1 MYQNG
6 VYSPIK
12 TNKFINGETV
22 SYSLVAFISVLSLFV
37 FKQVFK
43 LLFGLNASVSVLIAF
58 IIAQVLSYLFE
69 KRFVFRKSVLSSNL
83 KQIFLFLFR
92 GAVNFGFYKLSE
104 FMFSDI
110 LKMET
115 SFVWIVAITLC
126 FFFNYFFDR
135 LLLFDCAYEAK
146 SIKYSKIYICFFKN
160 RFIVLAGFFAAICLF
175 VIFIGYTCFPF
186 GDYTLMRM
194 DLYHQYGPLFA
205 ELYDRVVNGNSL
217 IYSWYSGGGSSFL
230 GNYFNYLASPLTAI
244 IFLFDKAD
252 ISQAITVIIFV
263 KCILSAATFAAYL
276 KFSKNANNYFVSVFG
291 AFYAFCAYFLAYYWN
306 VMWLDG
312 MVLLPLIVLGI
323 EKVIN
328 QRKIGLYVF
337 SLALLLI
344 SSYYIGF
351 MTCIFSVLYFFV
363 YMIISSGKDNV
374 LTNRTNFSTTK
385 EKLSFKNLMKNKF
398 FASAVYFALGSI
410 LAGALSAFALIPVFI
425 ILNSSSAT
433 SGEFPQSMESYFDIF
448 DFITSHLA
456 GLETTIRSSGEDV
469 LPNVYSGILTILLLP
484 LYIVNRDIK
493 LKEKFAYITLILFF
507 LFSFD
512 NNVMNYLWHAM
523 HFPNDLPFRYS
534 YMYSFIIL
542 IMGYTSLMKIKSLN
556 VKDLCFSSMLW
567 LLFIVVAQK
576 MSTEKMSESSIY
588 LSIGLVIIWCG
599 FLYYYITAKGNKQ
612 FISFLAVILAFLEI
626 VTADIGAFEIGQKNS
641 TYKENYSDYTE
652 AIEKIRENDNG
663 FYREELAYLK
673 TRMDPCYYGYNG
685 MSAFSSMAYE
695 SYSNLQHALGM
706 YGNRI
711 NSYTYNPQTAV
722 YNMMFNV
729 KYLIDNSDNFS
740 LNPQLYSYAFS
751 TEEEGTDVYENKYF
765 LPIGYCTSTDLEN
778 WITEEGD
785 PFEIQSDYFQLAT
798 GYSGVFNTVDYL
810 STEFDSMNGDNISEN
825 GTYWFYKND
834 EESYGSVDV
843 KFTPAKSGNLYVY
856 VSSSEINSIDISSDN
871 IDTIT
876 QDISEE
882 YILDAGYFEEGEEIT
897 LTLDCQNFETS
908 DAYADI
914 YIYTLDQDVFERG
927 YNKLKECSLNI
938 TDYTE
943 TEINATINVKED
955 SYLYTSIPFDKGWK
969 IYIDGEESETF
980 AIGNDALLTTAIKP
994 GNHTVTLEYK
1004 PRGVTYGVTI
1014 SLTTAAGICGYY
1026 LYRKMRKKKTIDN
1039 FDINNISSV

>member
-1 MYQNG
+1 MYLND

-22 SYSLVAFISVLSLFV
+22 SYSLVAFVSILSLFI

-43 LLFGLNASVSVLIAF
+43 LLFGIGASVSVLIAF
-58 IIAQVLSYLFE
+58 IIAQLISYFLE
-69 KRFVFRKSVLSSNL
+69 KRFVFRKNVLSSNL
-83 KQIFLFLFR
+83 KQVFLFVFR
-92 GAVNFGFYKLSE
+92 AAVNLGFYKLSE
-104 FMFSDI
+104 FMF
-110 LKMET
+110 LNLLEMET
-115 SFVWIVAITLC
+115 SFVWLVAITLC

-146 SIKYSKIYICFFKN
+146 SVRYSKIYICFYRN
-160 RFIVLAGFFAAICLF
+160 RYIAFAGIFTAICLCM
-175 VIFIGYTCFPF
+175 IFIGYTCFPF

-205 ELYDRVVNGNSL
+205 ELYDRVVNGHSL

-244 IFLFDKAD
+244 IFLFDRAD
-252 ISQAITVIIFV
+252 ISQAITTIIFV
-263 KCILSAATFAAYL
+263 KCVLSAVTFTAYL
-276 KFSKNANNYFVSVFG
+276 KYSKNSSNYFTSIFG
-291 AFYAFCAYFLAYYWN
+291 AFYAFSAYFLAYYWN

-312 MVLLPLIVLGI
+312 MVLLPLIILGI
-323 EKVIN
+323 ERIIN
-328 QRKIGLYVF
+328 NRKFGLYVV
-337 SLALLLI
+337 SLAVLLI

-351 MTCIFSVLYFFV
+351 MTCIFSVLYFFA
-363 YMIISSGKDNV
+363 YMIISSGKSGN
-374 LTNRTNFSTTK
+374 LTVDAKTTK
-385 EKLSFKNLMKNKF
+385 EKLSFKNLMNNRF
-398 FASAVYFALGSI
+398 FSSAVYFGAGSL
-410 LAGALSAFALIPVFI
+410 LAGALSAFALIPVYVV
-425 ILNSSSAT
+425 LSSSSAT
-433 SGEFPQSMESYFDIF
+433 SGDFPQTFESYFDIF

-469 LPNVYSGILTILLLP
+469 LPNVYSGILTIILLP
-484 LYIVNRDIK
+484 LFIVNRDIK
-493 LKEKFAYITLILFF
+493 IKEKFAYTALLLFF

-542 IMGYTSLMKIKSLN
+542 IMGYNSLSKIKSLN

-567 LLFIVVAQK
+567 LFFIVVAQK
-576 MSTEKMSESSIY
+576 MSTEKMSEACIY

-599 FLYYYITAKGNKQ
+599 FLYYYITSKGNKQ

-626 VTADIGAFEIGQKNS
+626 VTADISAFEIGQKNS
-641 TYKENYSDYTE
+641 SYKENYSDFTE
-652 AIEKIRENDNG
+652 AIDKIEETDDG

-695 SYSNLQHALGM
+695 NYSGLQHALGM
-706 YGNRI
+706 FGNRI
-711 NSYTYNPQTAV
+711 NSYTYNSQTAV
-722 YNMMFNV
+722 YNMMFSL
-729 KYLIDNSDNFS
+729 KYLINNSDTLS
-740 LNPQLYSYAFS
+740 PDLRLYDYAFT
-751 TEEEGTDVYENKYF
+751 TETNNTDVYENRYF
-765 LPIGYCTSTDLEN
+765 LPICYCVSTDMEN

-810 STEFDSMNGDNISEN
+810 STEFDSMNGDNVSEN

-834 EESYGSVDV
+834 EESYGSVDI
-843 KFTPAKSGNLYVY
+843 KFTPSKSGNLYVY
-856 VSSSEINSIDISSDN
+856 VSSSDINSIDLNSDGIN
-871 IDTIT
+871 TIT

-908 DAYADI
+908 DAYADV
-914 YIYTLDQDVFERG
+914 YIYTLDQEIFEKG
-927 YNKLKECSLNI
+927 YNKLKECSLKI
-938 TDYTE
+938 TDFSE
-943 TEINATINVKED
+943 TEINGTINVKEN
-955 SYLYTSIPFDKGWK
+955 SYLYTSIPYDEGWK
-969 IYIDGEESETF
+969 IYIDGEESEIF

-1004 PRGVTYGVTI
+1004 PRGVTYGLAI

-1026 LYRKMRKKKTIDN
+1026 LYKKIRKKKTVSE